1 MQAYG
6 HHSDTTIMKKILS
19 LFLLISLIACKDD
32 YLSFN
37 FTDGNIRNEAEIWS
51 SDRNA
56 RGFLSNVYFGTFNR
70 YNLDGNG
77 SMFAQTGDEA
87 VNSNLSSSINI
98 FNNDTWGSLRT
109 NDDQYANMY
118 DFLRRANFFLENAG
132 GSAIRPATDI
142 PRLRGEAFFLRA
154 MFHFEL
160 MRRYGPIVLA
170 TRSFKITDDL
180 DLPRNS
186 IEEVV
191 AHIVRDCDS
200 AAVMVTPGGLVD
212 QTAGD
217 KGRIGQTAALALKA
231 RTLLYAASP
240 LNNPTGDAARWQVA
254 ADAAKAIITLN
265 KHSLLTQ
272 ANLPNLWN
280 YGSQAYNA
288 EVIFASQT
296 DNNNILELNNAPI
309 SYDGA
314 RGRTN
319 PTQELVDA
327 FDMRT
332 SGKPI
337 TDPTSGY
344 NAANPYNDRDP
355 RLALFV
361 MLNNSSFK
369 GRPVETFEGGK
380 DNVPT
385 NVNSTKTG
393 YYMRKFMIESAFWGV
408 GAAINVRRPWVV
420 FRYAEVLLNNAES
433 INEAQGPVAEAYAS
447 INQIRARVGMPAL
460 PTGLTKDQ
468 MRERIQRERQVELCF
483 EDHRF
488 YDVRRWKRGPE
499 LFNRA
504 VTGMR
509 ITRTGTTFTYTRF
522 PVETRIFNEKM
533 YRFPIPQTELNRAP
547 KNLKQNVGW

>member
-1 MQAYG
+1 
-6 HHSDTTIMKKILS
+6 MKKILS
-19 LFLLISLIACKDD
+19 FLLLISLIACKDD
-32 YLSFN
+32 YLEFD
-37 FTDGNIRNEAEIWS
+37 FTDGNIRDEADVWN

-56 RGFLSNVYFGTFNR
+56 RGFLSNVYFGIFNR

-77 SMFAQTGDEA
+77 SMFSQASDEA
-87 VNSNLSSSINI
+87 VNSNLSSNINI

-109 NDDQYANMY
+109 NDDQYVNMY
-118 DFLRRANFFLENAG
+118 DYLRRANMFLEKSP
-132 GSAIRPATDI
+132 GSAITPATDI

-170 TRSFKITDDL
+170 TRSYKLSDDL

-186 IEEVV
+186 LDEVV

-212 QTAGD
+212 QAAGD

-240 LNNPTGDAARWQVA
+240 LNNPTGEAAKWQRA
-254 ADAAKAIITLN
+254 ADAAKVIMTLN

-272 ANLPNLWN
+272 AVLPNLWN

-288 EVIFASQT
+288 EVIFAGQT
-296 DNNNILELNNAPI
+296 DNNNTLELNNAPI

-337 TDPTSGY
+337 ADPTSGY
-344 NAANPYNDRDP
+344 NPANPYNDRDP

-361 MLNNSSFK
+361 ILNNSTFK
-369 GRPVETFEGGK
+369 GRAVETFDGGK

-385 NVNSTKTG
+385 NLNSTKTG

-408 GAAINVRRPWVV
+408 GTAINVRRPWVI
-420 FRYAEVLLNNAES
+420 FRYAEVLLNHAEAL
-433 INEAQGPVAEAYAS
+433 NEAQGPVADVYS
-447 INQIRARVGMPAL
+447 SVNLIRTRVGMPAL
-460 PTGLTKDQ
+460 PAGLTKDQ
-468 MRERIQRERQVELCF
+468 MRERIQKERQVELCF
-483 EDHRF
+483 EDQRF
-488 YDVRRWKRGPE
+488 YDVRRWKKGE
-499 LFNRA
+499 QLFNRA

-522 PVETRIFNEKM
+522 PVETRIFSEKM
-533 YRFPIPQTELNRAP
+533 YRFPIPQAELNRAP

>member
-1 MQAYG
+1 
-6 HHSDTTIMKKILS
+6 MKKILP
-19 LFLLISLIACKDD
+19 LLLTVSLIACKDD
-32 YLSFN
+32 YLEFD
-37 FTDGNIRNEAEIWS
+37 FTDGNIRNEADVWN

-56 RGFLSNVYFGTFNR
+56 RGFLSNVYFGIFNR

-77 SMFAQTGDEA
+77 SMFSQASDEA
-87 VNSNLSSSINI
+87 VNSNLSSNINI

-109 NDDQYANMY
+109 NDDQYANLY
-118 DFLRRANFFLENAG
+118 DYLRRANMFLEKSP
-132 GSAIRPATDI
+132 GSAINPATDI

-154 MFHFEL
+154 MFHAEL

-170 TRSFKITDDL
+170 TKSYKISDDL

-186 IEEVV
+186 IDEVV

-212 QTAGD
+212 QAAGD

-231 RTLLYAASP
+231 RVLLYAASP
-240 LNNPTGDAARWQVA
+240 LNNPTGEAAKWQRA
-254 ADAAKAIITLN
+254 ADAAKAVMTLN

-272 ANLPNLWN
+272 AVLPNLWN

-296 DNNNILELNNAPI
+296 DNNNTLELNNAPI

-327 FDMRT
+327 FDVRST
-332 SGKPI
+332 GKPI
-337 TDPTSGY
+337 TDATSGY
-344 NAANPYNDRDP
+344 NPANPYNDRDP

-361 MLNNSSFK
+361 ILNNSTFK
-369 GRPVETFEGGK
+369 GRAVETFEGGK

-385 NVNSTKTG
+385 NLNSTKTG

-408 GAAINVRRPWVV
+408 GTAINVRRPWVI
-420 FRYAEVLLNNAES
+420 FRYAEVLLNHAEAL
-433 INEAQGPVAEAYAS
+433 NEAQGPVADVYTS
-447 INQIRARVGMPAL
+447 VNLIRTRVGMPAL
-460 PTGLTKDQ
+460 PAGLTKDQ
-468 MRERIQRERQVELCF
+468 MRERIQKERQVELCF

-488 YDVRRWKRGPE
+488 YDVRRWKKGE
-499 LFNRA
+499 QLFNRA

-509 ITRTGTTFTYTRF
+509 ITKTGTTFTYARF

-533 YRFPIPQTELNRAP
+533 YRFPIPQAELNRAP
-547 KNLKQNVGW
+547 KNLKQNAGW